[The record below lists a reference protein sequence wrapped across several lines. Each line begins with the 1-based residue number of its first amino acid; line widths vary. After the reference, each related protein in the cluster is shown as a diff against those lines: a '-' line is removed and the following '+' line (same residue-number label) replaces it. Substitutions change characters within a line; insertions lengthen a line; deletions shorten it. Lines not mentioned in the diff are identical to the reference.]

1 MKPCKQCLSVF
12 LFLMWSSLIP
22 FSSSLSFFFS
32 FLEHLSFSK
41 SMFFQEYTCCWV
53 LVISE
58 AGRMTRSR
66 ALLQRTWVKNK
77 DIIMI
82 FVAIFSTIIFLLHR
96 FLQQG
101 DLVYWCLLEDS
112 TYKFLENYLQHV
124 GSIDKYRSPRWFQE
138 SMAMVWLLVR
148 CHICGYQAC
157 KMAKIW
163 PIYI

>member
-22 FSSSLSFFFS
+22 FSPSLSFFFS

-66 ALLQRTWVKNK
+66 ALLR
-77 DIIMI
+77 
-82 FVAIFSTIIFLLHR
+82 R
-96 FLQQG
+96 FYSRG
-101 DLVYWCLLEDS
+101 TSY
-112 TYKFLENYLQHV
+112 
-124 GSIDKYRSPRWFQE
+124 IDVS
-138 SMAMVWLLVR
+138 
-148 CHICGYQAC
+148 
-157 KMAKIW
+157 
-163 PIYI
+163 

>member
-22 FSSSLSFFFS
+22 FSPSLSFFFS

-124 GSIDKYRSPRWFQE
+124 GSIDKYRSPLGD
-138 SMAMVWLLVR
+138 SKKA
-148 CHICGYQAC
+148 
-157 KMAKIW
+157 W
-163 PIYI
+163 PWSGC